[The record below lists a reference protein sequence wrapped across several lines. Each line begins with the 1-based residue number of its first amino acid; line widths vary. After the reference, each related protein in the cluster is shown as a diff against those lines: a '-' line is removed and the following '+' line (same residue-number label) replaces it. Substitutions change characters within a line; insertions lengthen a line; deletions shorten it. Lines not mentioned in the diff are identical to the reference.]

1 MKHRPLHRAAAV
13 SLVQLRHMP
22 GGRSPGRHHGRRP
35 RGHRPRGRRL
45 GHRGRCLSDRRPG
58 HRPSGPLHVLP
69 VGWPRTAHCLAPPG
83 QRFPRPRVAQAPAHL
98 PGEQHQL
105 PPALVARASSR
116 PPAFPGEQHQLPPAL
131 VARASSRPPASDDRQ
146 ARPAPAP
153 AARSRP
159 SRSAA
164 PAGWLPPPSPC
175 RRPDRRPLPPPA
187 APLHVPAH
195 CVQHTYPPEQE
206 YALGQDASEPPGR
219 RLLLS
224 VVAWP
229 SCRAPARSGAPAQ
242 LACRHHPPGFS

>member
-45 GHRGRCLSDRRPG
+45 GRRGRCLSGRRPG

-116 PPAFPGEQHQLPPAL
+116 PPA
-131 VARASSRPPASDDRQ
+131 SDDRQ
-146 ARPAPAP
+146 ARPSPAP
-153 AARSRP
+153 ASRSRP
-159 SRSAA
+159 SRPAV

-206 YALGQDASEPPGR
+206 YALGQDPFEPHGCFLLAAGRKHSSLPLHGPGHHICSQLSEDT
-219 RLLLS
+219 
-224 VVAWP
+224 P
-229 SCRAPARSGAPAQ
+229 SSSAPQIRIS
-242 LACRHHPPGFS
+242 SN